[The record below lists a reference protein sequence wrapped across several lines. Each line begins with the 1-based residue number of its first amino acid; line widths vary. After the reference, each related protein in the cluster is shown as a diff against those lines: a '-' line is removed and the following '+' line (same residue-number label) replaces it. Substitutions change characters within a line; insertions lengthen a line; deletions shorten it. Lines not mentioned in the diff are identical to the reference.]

1 MSGNLS
7 LNVLD
12 RVRIAS
18 PCSMKWEDLHDV
30 GDGERVRHCDQ
41 CNLNVY
47 NFSAMT
53 REEAEAMVINKQ
65 GRLCAGFF
73 QRPDGTIITRDCPV
87 GLAAV
92 RARAARVA
100 SRIAAALAFLV
111 SGGVLLGM
119 KSREDAR
126 LRGMEPFA
134 TISRWLAPPPIAIPP
149 VRGQV
154 QMMGEVCMPPALAPS
169 GGVTPTQ
176 PPSGVAAA
184 NQPAK

>member
-7 LNVLD
+7 LKVLD

-18 PCSMKWEDLHDV
+18 PCSMKWEDLHAVDS
-30 GDGERVRHCDQ
+30 GEHVRHCDQ

-73 QRPDGTIITRDCPV
+73 QRADGTVITRDCPV

-92 RARAARVA
+92 RAKAARMV

-134 TISRWLAPPPIAIPP
+134 TITRWLSPTTVVVPP
-149 VRGQV
+149 VRGQ
-154 QMMGEVCMPPALAPS
+154 MLMGDVCVMPPMPTPAS
-169 GGVTPTQ
+169 GGTT
-176 PPSGVAAA
+176 
-184 NQPAK
+184 NQPTK